1 MSRKYYRQKRA
12 KIKSNRERLR
22 LSVFRS
28 NRHIV
33 AQIIDDSVG
42 NTLVQASSLK
52 GGGQDI
58 ATAQAVGTAL
68 AERALK
74 GGIKR
79 VVFDRG
85 NQVYAGRIK
94 ALADAARSAGL
105 DF

>member
-1 MSRKYYRQKRA
+1 MSRKYYRQKRT
-12 KIKSNRERLR
+12 KIKSTPDRFR

-28 NRHIV
+28 NRNIV
-33 AQIIDDSVG
+33 AQIIDDSAG
-42 NTLVQASSLK
+42 NTIIQSSSLK
-52 GGGQDI
+52 DGGQNV
-58 ATAQAVGTAL
+58 AAAQAVGKTL
-68 AERALK
+68 AERALA

-85 NQVYAGRIK
+85 NQIYAGRIK

>member
-1 MSRKYYRQKRA
+1 MSRKYYRQKRT
-12 KIKSNRERLR
+12 KIKSTPDRLR

-28 NRHIV
+28 NRNIV
-33 AQIIDDSVG
+33 AQIIDDSAG
-42 NTLVQASSLK
+42 NTIIQSSSLK
-52 GGGQDI
+52 DGGQNV
-58 ATAQAVGTAL
+58 AAAQAVGKIL
-68 AERALK
+68 AERALA